1 MILDIH
7 THIFPFEIA
16 SLAVDKLKRASR
28 TRPFTDG
35 TSAGLVRSRQ
45 EAGIDL
51 CAVLPVATSPQQVV
65 RINDRAIL
73 TNTLTEET
81 GLFSFGG
88 MHPDFEGWKSELA
101 RIAHAGVKGIK
112 LHPVFQRVRLDDPRY
127 LRILDCAAGLGL
139 VTLVH
144 AGLDVEEGA
153 EVFCTPQMI
162 LHVSRELG
170 RIPLIL
176 AHMGGWRQWDEA
188 EEVLPQTPFYL
199 DTSYCT
205 GPIEPLDPE
214 QWEGP
219 VDTMPGGQFVRFVR
233 LFGADRILF
242 GSDSPWQDQKAS
254 LARLRSYP
262 LTPQELEGIL
272 GGNAARLLGI
282 PAGRAG
288 LI

>member
-176 AHMGGWRQWDEA
+176 AHMAAGGSGMRRRKCCRRRRFTS
-188 EEVLPQTPFYL
+188 TPP
-199 DTSYCT
+199 TA
-205 GPIEPLDPE
+205 PAPLRRSTRNNGR
-214 QWEGP
+214 GP

-282 PAGRAG
+282 PAGRAA
-288 LI
+288 LL